1 MLILFSYGVNDSQGI
16 PLNWVLEKARV
27 VTERNGTKALG
38 RNGTAAKAN
47 TLKNKHNICFCS
59 GEMEHGRAF
68 VECSERAT
76 LAVGC

>member
-1 MLILFSYGVNDSQGI
+1 MNEFAGHTAELG
-16 PLNWVLEKARV
+16 WVKARV

-47 TLKNKHNICFCS
+47 TLNNKHIICFCS
-59 GEMEHGRAF
+59 GEMEHVRAF
-68 VECSERAT
+68 VECRKGAT